1 MRYACE
7 VNRTLR
13 QERSMIL
20 AEIAHLDIDEAVAV
34 LISAMNER
42 ALEREMVS
50 EVRFRPLVFI
60 REDEGTDRTG
70 RVKPKG
76 GCPEKIFSGQPE

>member
-34 LISAMNER
+34 LISA
-42 ALEREMVS
+42 LEREMVS
-50 EVRFRPLVFI
+50 EVRFRPLVLSGKMK
-60 REDEGTDRTG
+60 ERT
-70 RVKPKG
+70 VQ
-76 GCPEKIFSGQPE
+76 EE

>member
-50 EVRFRPLVFI
+50 EVRFRPLVL
-60 REDEGTDRTG
+60 
-70 RVKPKG
+70 
-76 GCPEKIFSGQPE
+76 SGKMKECSWCMCRILRFLRKVMIW

>member
-42 ALEREMVS
+42 ALEMVS
-50 EVRFRPLVFI
+50 EVRFRPLVLSGKMK
-60 REDEGTDRTG
+60 ERT
-70 RVKPKG
+70 VQ
-76 GCPEKIFSGQPE
+76 EE

>member
-34 LISAMNER
+34 LISAMTER

-50 EVRFRPLVFI
+50 EVRFRPLVLSGKMK
-60 REDEGTDRTG
+60 ERT
-70 RVKPKG
+70 VQ
-76 GCPEKIFSGQPE
+76 EE